1 MSTSGGVGMAGGEQ
15 LEERIAQWRE
25 FVSRRDAIAR
35 DVDELESHLRDQID
49 GLQASGLAP
58 DEAFLIAVKR
68 MGRLDELSQEF
79 AREHSERLWKHLVM
93 PDAAPE
99 ASDPRTL
106 WLALG
111 LAVGAALA
119 VRLASVLLPGG
130 PTAALVNTSVLVL
143 PFLAIHF
150 LVRRR
155 ASVVTTVA
163 VLVPFAVTA
172 VVLNAYPFEPDG
184 MTQALSAMHAIV
196 AMWLVVGIAYA
207 GGAWRSS
214 RARMD
219 FIRFSG
225 EWLVYY
231 ALIAL
236 GGAVIIAITL
246 GVFGSIGI
254 DAQPF
259 VGEWLLPCGAA
270 GAVLVAAWL
279 VEAKQSVVENIAPVL
294 TKVFSPLFTL
304 LLLALIG
311 AWIVQGVLASSEGTI
326 VVFGERDLLIIFD
339 VVVIFAL
346 ALLLYSLSARDPL
359 RPPGWFDRLQIV
371 LLASVLVVDVLVLVS
386 MVGRIAEYGSSPN
399 KLASLGLNLILLV
412 NLVGATW
419 LQTRFVFGRERFAT
433 LESWQT
439 AYLPVY
445 LAWAAVVVAIFPV
458 VFGYV

>member
-1 MSTSGGVGMAGGEQ
+1 MTGGEQ

-35 DVDELESHLRDQID
+35 DVDELEGHLRDRID
-49 GLQASGLAP
+49 GLKSSGLDD

-68 MGRLDELSQEF
+68 MGRLDELSKEF
-79 AREHSERLWKHLVM
+79 AREHSERLWKQLVM
-93 PDAAPE
+93 PDTAPE
-99 ASDPRTL
+99 TSDPRSL

-119 VRLASVLLPGG
+119 VRLAAVLLPGG
-130 PTAALVNTSVLVL
+130 PTAAIMNTSVLVL
-143 PFLAIHF
+143 PFLAIYF
-150 LVRRR
+150 LARRR
-155 ASVVTTVA
+155 ANTATIVG

-172 VVLNAYPFEPDG
+172 LVLNAYPFVPDG

-196 AMWLVVGIAYA
+196 AMWLVIGIAYA
-207 GGAWRSS
+207 GGDWRSS

-225 EWLVYY
+225 EWVVYY

-246 GVFGSIGI
+246 GVFGAIGI

-304 LLLALIG
+304 LLLALIV
-311 AWIVQGVLASSEGTI
+311 AWIVQGVAASSEGTI

-359 RPPGWFDRLQIV
+359 QPPGWYDRLQVV
-371 LLASVLVVDVLVLVS
+371 LLASTLVVDILVLVS
-386 MVGRIAEYGSSPN
+386 MIGRIAEYGASPN
-399 KLASLGLNLILLV
+399 KLASLGLNLILVV

-419 LQTRFVFGRERFAT
+419 LQTRFVFGRERFGT
-433 LESWQT
+433 LERWQT

-445 LAWAAVVVAIFPV
+445 LAWTAVVVALFPV

>member
-1 MSTSGGVGMAGGEQ
+1 MSGDEQ
-15 LEERIAQWRE
+15 LEERIALWRE

-49 GLQASGLAP
+49 GLQASGLTP

-68 MGRLDELSQEF
+68 MGRLDELSREF
-79 AREHSERLWKHLVM
+79 AREHSERLWKQLMV

-99 ASDPRTL
+99 ASDSRSL

-119 VRLASVLLPGG
+119 VRLAAVLLPDG
-130 PTAALVNTSVLVL
+130 PTGALLNASVLVL
-143 PFLAIHF
+143 PFLAIYF
-150 LVRRR
+150 LVRRH
-155 ASVVTTVA
+155 ASGMTAVA
-163 VLVPFAVTA
+163 VLVPFVITA
-172 VVLNAYPFEPDG
+172 VVLNAYPFEADG
-184 MTQALSAMHAIV
+184 MTRALSAMHAIV
-196 AMWLVVGIAYA
+196 AMWLVVGLAYA
-207 GGAWRSS
+207 GGDWRSS

-231 ALIAL
+231 VLIAL
-236 GGAVIIAITL
+236 GGAVISAITL

-254 DAQPF
+254 DAQPL

-270 GAVLVAAWL
+270 GAVLIAAWL

-294 TKVFSPLFTL
+294 TKVFTPLFTL

-311 AWIVQGVLASSEGTI
+311 AWIVQGVTASSEGTI

-339 VVVIFAL
+339 VTVIFAL

-359 RPPGWFDRLQIV
+359 LTPGWFDRLQIV

-419 LQTRFVFGRERFAT
+419 LQTRFVLGRERFAT

-445 LAWAAVVVAIFPV
+445 LVWTAIVVAIFPV
-458 VFGYV
+458 IFGYV

>member
-1 MSTSGGVGMAGGEQ
+1 MTEGGQ

-58 DEAFLIAVKR
+58 DEAFLIGVKR
-68 MGRLDELSQEF
+68 MGRLDELSREF
-79 AREHSERLWKHLVM
+79 AREHSERLWKQLVV
-93 PDAAPE
+93 PDAEPE
-99 ASDPRTL
+99 ASDPRSL

-119 VRLASVLLPGG
+119 VRLAAVLLPDG
-130 PTAALVNTSVLVL
+130 PTGALMNASVLVL
-143 PFLAIHF
+143 PFLAVYF

-155 ASVVTTVA
+155 ASAVTTVA
-163 VLVPFAVTA
+163 GLAPFAITA

-184 MTQALSAMHAIV
+184 MTHALSAMHAVV

-207 GGAWRSS
+207 GGDWRSG

-236 GGAVIIAITL
+236 GGAVVTAITL

-294 TKVFSPLFTL
+294 TKVFTPLFTL

-311 AWIVQGVLASSEGTI
+311 AWIVQGVTASSEGTI
-326 VVFGERDLLIIFD
+326 AVFGERDLLIIFD
-339 VVVIFAL
+339 VTVIFAL

-359 RPPGWFDRLQIV
+359 QPPGWFDRLQIV

-412 NLVGATW
+412 NLVGASW
-419 LQTRFVFGRERFAT
+419 LQTRFVFRKERFAA

-439 AYLPVY
+439 AFLPVY

-458 VFGYV
+458 IFGYV

>member
-1 MSTSGGVGMAGGEQ
+1 MTGGGQ

-68 MGRLDELSQEF
+68 MGRLDELSKEF
-79 AREHSERLWKHLVM
+79 AREHSERLWKQLVM
-93 PDAAPE
+93 PDAAPQ
-99 ASDPRTL
+99 ASDPRSL

-119 VRLASVLLPGG
+119 VRLAAVLLPGG
-130 PTAALVNTSVLVL
+130 ATGALINASVLVL

-155 ASVVTTVA
+155 ASAVTTVA
-163 VLVPFAVTA
+163 VLVPFAITA
-172 VVLNAYPFEPDG
+172 VVLNAYPFAPDG
-184 MTQALSAMHAIV
+184 MTQALSAMHAVV

-207 GGAWRSS
+207 GGDWRSG

-236 GGAVIIAITL
+236 GGAVITAITL

-270 GAVLVAAWL
+270 GAVLIAAWL

-294 TKVFSPLFTL
+294 TKVFTPLFTL

-311 AWIVQGVLASSEGTI
+311 AWIVQGVTASSEGTI

-339 VVVIFAL
+339 VTVIFAL

-359 RPPGWFDRLQIV
+359 QPPGWFDRLQIV

-399 KLASLGLNLILLV
+399 KLASLGLNVILLV

-419 LQTRFVFGRERFAT
+419 LQARFVFGRKRFAA

-439 AYLPVY
+439 AFLPVY
-445 LAWAAVVVAIFPV
+445 LAWTAIVVAIFPV
-458 VFGYV
+458 IFGYV

>member
-1 MSTSGGVGMAGGEQ
+1 MTTSGGVGMTGGE

-25 FVSRRDAIAR
+25 FVARRDAIAR

-58 DEAFLIAVKR
+58 DEAFLVAVKR
-68 MGRLDELSQEF
+68 MGRLDELSKEF
-79 AREHSERLWKHLVM
+79 AREHSERMWKQLVM
-93 PDAAPE
+93 PDAAPQ
-99 ASDPRTL
+99 ASDSRSL
-106 WLALG
+106 RLALG

-119 VRLASVLLPGG
+119 VRLAAMLLPDG
-130 PTAALVNTSVLVL
+130 PAGALMNASVLVL
-143 PFLAIHF
+143 PFLATHF
-150 LVRRR
+150 LMRRR
-155 ASVVTTVA
+155 ASAVTAVA
-163 VLVPFAVTA
+163 VLVPFAITA

-184 MTQALSAMHAIV
+184 ATQALSAMHAVV

-207 GGAWRSS
+207 GGDWRSS

-236 GGAVIIAITL
+236 GGAVITAITL

-294 TKVFSPLFTL
+294 TRVFTPLFTL
-304 LLLALIG
+304 LLLALIA
-311 AWIVQGVLASSEGTI
+311 AWIVQGITAGSDGTT
-326 VVFGERDLLIIFD
+326 VVFGERNLLIVFD
-339 VVVIFAL
+339 VTVIFAL

-359 RPPGWFDRLQIV
+359 QPPKWFDRLQLV

-419 LQTRFVFGRERFAT
+419 LQTRFVFGRERFAA

-439 AYLPVY
+439 AFLPVY
-445 LAWAAVVVAIFPV
+445 LAWAAVVVAVFPV
-458 VFGYV
+458 TFGYV